1 MTDAPSSL
9 SRRRL
14 LRAGAAFGFAS
25 LAPLLRGSRPLS
37 SLLTPQEAM
46 ADTPATIALGDPSN
60 FDLRAPGSRLQRL
73 PVGMHF
79 YKRKWPLGALGT
91 VRYLQGP
98 HSFDIPRVSS
108 VMGASAPDIPEEGIY
123 SWGIGAFAMN
133 GERIPHSIAR
143 DRLFALFDD
152 ILRAGWQRF
161 VLPSEPRL
169 AQADALR
176 YALSAK
182 GFYPPDPRYVPTK
195 EQWMQLNQHLPYW
208 TFWADGVYLK
218 VQVIDEPALR
228 DPEGQG
234 VYMFSMDLESEAGH
248 FWVYFREVE
257 DMKRWKEL
265 IPAELEA
272 VSRQRPRVEAELRSQ
287 GYTIDESYRDPP
299 ILALGQAPGA

>member
-46 ADTPATIALGDPSN
+46 ADTPATIALGDPKN
-60 FDLRAPGSRLQRL
+60 FDLRAPGSRLDRL

-108 VMGASAPDIPEEGIY
+108 VMGASDPAIPEEGIY
-123 SWGIGAFAMN
+123 SWGIGAFAMD
-133 GERIPHSIAR
+133 GERVAHAIAR
-143 DRLFALFDD
+143 DRLFELFENL
-152 ILRAGWQRF
+152 LRAGWQRF

-169 AQADALR
+169 AQAEALR
-176 YALSAK
+176 YVLSCK
-182 GFYPPDPRYVPTK
+182 GNYPPDPRYVPTLD
-195 EQWMQLNQHLPYW
+195 EWMQLNLHLPYW
-208 TFWADGVYLK
+208 QFWADGVYMD
-218 VQVIDEPALR
+218 VRVIDEPALR
-228 DPEGQG
+228 DPKGVG
-234 VYMFSMDLESEAGH
+234 VYMFSIDLEGETPH
-248 FWVYFREVE
+248 FWKYFDEVE

-265 IPAELEA
+265 IPAELQIDGRERARSEA
-272 VSRQRPRVEAELRSQ
+272 RLRLQ
-287 GYTIDESYRDPP
+287 GYTIDETYRDPP
-299 ILALGQAPGA
+299 VLALGDKA